1 MIWITVKFGRE
12 YNHGLWDHVY
22 RCVRACVHCVRAV
35 RARVG
40 AQLIVL
46 GERRT
51 QRAHTHTHTH
61 PHTHTH
67 RGSIFTLWWFLRNL
81 SSSIS
86 IFFPKFLI
94 LSQSISVFIPISC
107 FYFFSLILHFH
118 FLFLLFFSVTL
129 NHFPFPSKNITFY
142 FFNLSLKKIFPISY
156 TFYALSLS
164 LSLKSA

>member
-51 QRAHTHTHTH
+51 QRAHTHTHT
-61 PHTHTH
+61 PSHTHTPGLH
-67 RGSIFTLWWFLRNL
+67 LYPVVIPTQSLQFNLYLLPQVLNSLSIYLCIYPYL
-81 SSSIS
+81 
-86 IFFPKFLI
+86 
-94 LSQSISVFIPISC
+94 V
-107 FYFFSLILHFH
+107 
-118 FLFLLFFSVTL
+118 FLLFLSHSPFSFPL
-129 NHFPFPSKNITFY
+129 SSFLFCHFKSFSFSFQKYY
-142 FFNLSLKKIFPISY
+142 FLL
-156 TFYALSLS
+156 L
-164 LSLKSA
+164 

>member
-51 QRAHTHTHTH
+51 QRAHTHTHTPSH
-61 PHTHTH
+61 PHP
-67 RGSIFTLWWFLRNL
+67 GAPSLPCGDSYAISPVQSL
-81 SSSIS
+81 SSS
-86 IFFPKFLI
+86 
-94 LSQSISVFIPISC
+94 
-107 FYFFSLILHFH
+107 
-118 FLFLLFFSVTL
+118 
-129 NHFPFPSKNITFY
+129 PS
-142 FFNLSLKKIFPISY
+142 S
-156 TFYALSLS
+156 
-164 LSLKSA
+164 